1 MSPEQQ
7 DWCVLAICNAIE
19 ADADTVEYLAIAAH
33 NPMEPSRPAAF
44 IVSALFGKT
53 LSETTRERLLP
64 ALAKAVIH
72 AVPETVSHA
81 VQGIGIFLWTTDR
94 ALAVTC
100 LQALVTQAVEKETF
114 RETQRQRPYS
124 DRESED
130 AYAVSLRSELR
141 DFIIARGAADE
152 TRMADI
158 DLGHWPGRAV
168 SKYIF
173 TIAAHQPHDSLIE
186 TVMRRSIAMFPKIW
200 ESHRQRHELQRGSV
214 AGEDRY
220 DAHFEHDLVEAA
232 CRYLVQIS
240 PEQAV
245 EMLAPALEAAATF
258 PDKAADV
265 VTWLVLAQGDRAPA
279 PTFWALW
286 QRFADDFVAHV
297 QPSRVD
303 EEHSEEAKLLRE
315 LFLGS
320 NWAEQRDWLPLHG
333 ETERLRVFFRRLPPL
348 TRAFE
353 FYSYYLAKQG
363 TPTLPDA
370 LAEVSQKLQE
380 SAGTADLNEASVYYL
395 EETLTRLI
403 YGGNSRIRSEASLR
417 QATLI
422 ILDALVV
429 AGSSRGYKL
438 RDDFLTPSP

>member
-1 MSPEQQ
+1 
-7 DWCVLAICNAIE
+7 
-19 ADADTVEYLAIAAH
+19 
-33 NPMEPSRPAAF
+33 
-44 IVSALFGKT
+44 
-53 LSETTRERLLP
+53 
-64 ALAKAVIH
+64 
-72 AVPETVSHA
+72 
-81 VQGIGIFLWTTDR
+81 
-94 ALAVTC
+94 
-100 LQALVTQAVEKETF
+100 LVTQAVDKETF
-114 RETQRQRPYS
+114 RNAQRPRPYA

-130 AYAVSLRSELR
+130 DYAVSRRSELR
-141 DFIIARGAADE
+141 DFIVARGAADE
-152 TRMADI
+152 TRIADL

-173 TIAAHQPHDSLIE
+173 TIAAHQPHDSLSE

-200 ESHRQRHELQRGSV
+200 ESHRQRHEFRRGSV

-240 PEQAV
+240 SEQAV
-245 EMLAPALEAAATF
+245 EMLAPALEAAAIF

-265 VTWLVLAQGDRAPA
+265 VNWLVLAQGDGASA

-286 QRFADDFVAHV
+286 QRFADDFVANV

-303 EEHSEEAKLLRE
+303 EEHSEEAKLLHE
-315 LFLGS
+315 LFLGT

-333 ETERLRVFFRRLPPL
+333 ETERLRAFFRRLPSM

-353 FYSYYLAKQG
+353 FYSYYLAKEG

-370 LAEVSQKLQE
+370 LAEVSEKLQE
-380 SAGTADLNEASVYYL
+380 SANDATLNDVAVYYL
-395 EETLTRLI
+395 EEILTRLI
-403 YGGNSRIRSEASLR
+403 YGGNPRIRSEASLR

-422 ILDALVV
+422 ILDALVA

-438 RDDFLTPSP
+438 RDDFLTPPH